1 MKISHPDHYIFP
13 EWPAPAHVKAA
24 TSFQRS
30 RTEITQD
37 LKLSVEP
44 VWLNQVHGAHIID
57 LDINAGL
64 TGDATFTQRQNK
76 ICVVLTADCLPIL
89 ITDQAGSF
97 AAALHGGWR
106 GLAGGII
113 DNAIKIIKK
122 PVQELLV
129 WLGPAIGPDHFEV
142 GEEVREQFLGRG
154 ADYSAAFSP
163 KKPGKFMADIYQIA
177 KINCHLLGIK
187 QIFGGGLCTYCDD
200 RFYSYRRDQQ
210 IKGHMAT
217 LIWLEPGITH

>member
-13 EWPAPAHVKAA
+13 EWPAPAQVKAA
-24 TSFQRS
+24 TSFRRS
-30 RTEITQD
+30 RTEIMQD
-37 LKLSVEP
+37 LKLSTEP

-57 LDINAGL
+57 LDVNAGL
-64 TGDATFTQRQNK
+64 TGDAALTQEQNK

-89 ITDQAGSF
+89 ITDQSGSC

-113 DNAIKIIKK
+113 DNAVKIIKK

-142 GEEVREQFLGRG
+142 GSEVREQFLSRG

-163 KKPGKFMADIYQIA
+163 GKPDKFMADIYQIA
-177 KINCHLLGIK
+177 RINFHLLGVQ
-187 QIFGGGLCTYCDD
+187 QIFGGGLCTYCDE

-217 LIWLEPGITH
+217 LVWLEPNE